1 MTSPAKTL
9 MTADTAGGADAQRE
23 AHVHPSALVHPDA
36 QIAPSAHIGPFCVV
50 GPEVRLADNVRL
62 HSHVVVEGDTAIGEG
77 TQIFPFASIGHQPQD
92 KKFRGEKSR
101 LEIGAHNVIR
111 ENVTMNPGTESG
123 ALITRVGDHGL
134 FMTGSHVAH
143 DCQVGNHVILANNAA
158 LAGHCIIGDHAILG
172 GLSAVHQFVR
182 IGAHAFIGGM
192 SGVEN
197 DVIPFGMAIGNRAGL
212 AGLNIVGLKRRGFE
226 REQIHTLR
234 KAYRMLFSSE
244 GTLAERL
251 EDVEKMFDNDA
262 NVAEMVRFIRAA
274 SDRALCVPRDSV

>member
-1 MTSPAKTL
+1 MTSPAKTF
-9 MTADTAGGADAQRE
+9 TTTDATGGPS
-23 AHVHPSALVHPDA
+23 VHPTALVHPDA
-36 QIAPSAHIGPFCVV
+36 QIAPGAHIGPYCVIGAGV
-50 GPEVRLADNVRL
+50 SLADNVRL
-62 HSHVVVEGDTAIGEG
+62 HSHVVIEGDTVIGEG

-123 ALITRVGDHGL
+123 SLVTRVGDHGL
-134 FMTGSHVAH
+134 FMTGAHVAH
-143 DCQVGNHVILANNAA
+143 DCQVGDHVIMANNTA

-212 AGLNIVGLKRRGFE
+212 AGLNIVGLKRRGFD

-244 GTLAERL
+244 GTLSERL
-251 EDVEKMFDNDA
+251 EDVEKMFEGDV
-262 NVAEMVRFIRAA
+262 NVAQIVHFVRAA